1 MSSVETLV
9 FRPATLPP
17 LSRVVLRA
25 AVLVMT
31 WETRAKT
38 RKQLRKL
45 DRHMLKDIGIDP
57 MTAQAEAERPFWRL

>member
-31 WETRAKT
+31 LETRAKT

-45 DRHMLKDIGIDP
+45 DGHILKDIGIDP
-57 MTAQAEAERPFWRL
+57 MTAEAEAERPFWRL

>member
-45 DRHMLKDIGIDP
+45 DRNILKDIGIDP
-57 MTAQAEAERPFWRL
+57 MTAEAEAERPFWRL